1 MLLFLSISKGEDIKM
16 KYFNKTIALVLLTLA
31 TTASG
36 NLITLNNNTQVQP
49 LSLNESFTEFYD
61 YDSMCHRWSSN
72 TGLEIN
78 DGIVMFF
85 AEHNNNLALFTL
97 LDKPGKGDG
106 GRAKMNI
113 NNMHEHGNILFMDD
127 PNDRLLANGI
137 NWRWN
142 SAKNDGMIYQLFDM
156 QNFDIDINF
165 SNLSGLANGITFL
178 SFDQPLAANALLTS
192 NNSPRTIDMQSS
204 FSAQSQVPEP
214 TSIALF
220 GIALVGLALRARA
233 A

>member
-1 MLLFLSISKGEDIKM
+1 MITLIIL
-16 KYFNKTIALVLLTLA
+16 TI
-31 TTASG
+31 TASA
-36 NLITLNNNTQVQP
+36 NSAIITLNDETSIQP
-49 LSLNESFTEFYD
+49 LSLNQSFLDFYD

-72 TGLEIN
+72 TGFEIN

-85 AEHNNNLALFTL
+85 AQHNDDLALITL
-97 LDKPGKGDG
+97 VDKPGEGDG

-113 NNMHEHGNILFMDD
+113 NHMHEHGHISFMDD

-142 SAKNDGMIYQLFDM
+142 AGKNDGMIYEIFDM
-156 QNFDIDINF
+156 KNFDIDISF

-178 SFDQPLAANALLTS
+178 SFDQPSAKNARLAANDAP
-192 NNSPRTIDMQSS
+192 NMVNVQSS

-220 GIALVGLALRARA
+220 GLALVGLSLRSKSA
-233 A
+233 